1 MLLNIFT
8 QFLFVDDSVFAE
20 VVNAEQNLIIELERK
35 SHSKPLLIFHDDSNV
50 INACDVISQ
59 MARNGKNR

>member
-1 MLLNIFT
+1 MVLYTFP
-8 QFLFVDDSVFAE
+8 QFFVDDSVFEE
-20 VVNAEQNLIIELERK
+20 VVNAEQNVIIELERK
-35 SHSKPLLIFHDDSNV
+35 SHFKPLLIFHDASNV